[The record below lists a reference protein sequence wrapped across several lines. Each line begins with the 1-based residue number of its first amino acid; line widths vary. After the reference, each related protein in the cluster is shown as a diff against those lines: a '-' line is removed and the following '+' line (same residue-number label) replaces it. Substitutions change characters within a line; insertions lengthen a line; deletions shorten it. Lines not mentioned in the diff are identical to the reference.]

1 MGVFFRRCTAEDR
14 DALRE
19 FSIQTFS
26 ETFAQGNTAEDLEAY
41 LQDAFDAGKLADQL
55 NNPHSEFYFL
65 FSDGKLAGY
74 LKLNEAPAQTDRRD
88 AASLEVERIYVSSEF
103 QGKGFG
109 QYLMEQALRKA
120 KDRHKQYVWL
130 GVWRKTKR
138 LSVFIKGTAFMKT
151 ERTRFSWARMNR
163 PIFLCAGICILPIID

>member
-1 MGVFFRRCTAEDR
+1 MGLFFRRCTAEDR

-19 FSIQTFS
+19 FSIQTYS

-130 GVWRKTKR
+130 GVWEKNEKAIRFYKR
-138 LSVFIKGTAFMKT
+138 NGFYENGTHSFFMGKDEQTDFIMRRDLHIA
-151 ERTRFSWARMNR
+151 NN
-163 PIFLCAGICILPIID
+163 

>member
-19 FSIQTFS
+19 FSIQTYS

-55 NNPHSEFYFL
+55 NNPYSEFYFL

-74 LKLNEAPAQTDRRD
+74 LKLNEAPPRQTGGMLHLWKWKGYMFP
-88 AASLEVERIYVSSEF
+88 ANSKERVS
-103 QGKGFG
+103 
-109 QYLMEQALRKA
+109 AN
-120 KDRHKQYVWL
+120 
-130 GVWRKTKR
+130 T
-138 LSVFIKGTAFMKT
+138 
-151 ERTRFSWARMNR
+151 
-163 PIFLCAGICILPIID
+163 